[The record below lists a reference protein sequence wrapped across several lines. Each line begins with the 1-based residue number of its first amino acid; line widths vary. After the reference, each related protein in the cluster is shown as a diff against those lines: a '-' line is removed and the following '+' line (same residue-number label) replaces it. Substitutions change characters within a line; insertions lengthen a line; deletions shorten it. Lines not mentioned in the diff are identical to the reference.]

1 MSLFLIKFYLIFDV
15 LIFYIYVFEED
26 ISMLLVVDIK
36 ILFEK
41 KKILIRLIVCV
52 DCRKVKY
59 FFIR

>member
-1 MSLFLIKFYLIFDV
+1 MSLFLIKFYLIFDI

-26 ISMLLVVDIK
+26 ISKLLVVDIK
-36 ILFEK
+36 ILFG

-59 FFIR
+59 FL